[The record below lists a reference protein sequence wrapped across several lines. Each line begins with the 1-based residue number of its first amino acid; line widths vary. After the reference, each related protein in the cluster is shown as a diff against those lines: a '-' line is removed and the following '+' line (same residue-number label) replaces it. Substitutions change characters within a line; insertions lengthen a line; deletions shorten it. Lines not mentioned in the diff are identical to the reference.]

1 MTTIKTEDLKADE
14 VFGGDLTLDE
24 KIVVVP
30 AGAKIPTCVVKRLG
44 EWKITQLYCN
54 ADVVKKNATQQAA
67 LAASGE
73 KDIAAQKAAVKKS
86 LASDTQ
92 SVDISSFL

>member
-54 ADVVKKNATQQAA
+54 ADVVKKTPRNKQPLPPPGKRTLQR
-67 LAASGE
+67 
-73 KDIAAQKAAVKKS
+73 KKP
-86 LASDTQ
+86 Q
-92 SVDISSFL
+92 